1 MAGTALL
8 TKLVA
13 FVLGVGVG
21 VVGLAAVTP
30 ALSPSADQVAEQ
42 QQQQQEDAGT
52 APAGPQSYGDR

>member
-1 MAGTALL
+1 MAGSALL

-30 ALSPSADQVAEQ
+30 VLSPSADQVAQEQ
-42 QQQQQEDAGT
+42 DKAAN
-52 APAGPQSYGDR
+52 APAGPQLYGNR

>member
-30 ALSPSADQVAEQ
+30 ALSPSAEQVAEK
-42 QQQQQEDAGT
+42 QQQQEDAGT
-52 APAGPQSYGDR
+52 APAGPQSYGNR

>member
-30 ALSPSADQVAEQ
+30 VLSPSADKVA
-42 QQQQQEDAGT
+42 QQQEDEANV
-52 APAGPQSYGDR
+52 PAGPQLYGDR

>member
-30 ALSPSADQVAEQ
+30 VLSPSADKVA
-42 QQQQQEDAGT
+42 QQQEDEAKV
-52 APAGPQSYGDR
+52 PAGPQLYGDR